1 MKAEDISLRYRRKD
15 KNMEFEKLKKIIA
28 TEMSG
33 VSEDQITMETRFVD
47 DLHADSLDVVQI
59 VMAIEETFGIEI
71 PDDAAEQFQTVGQAV
86 EAIKNA
92 K

>member
-1 MKAEDISLRYRRKD
+1 
-15 KNMEFEKLKKIIA
+15 MEFEKLKKIIA

-59 VMAIEETFGIEI
+59 IMAIEETFGIEI
-71 PDDAAEQFQTVGQAV
+71 PDDAAEQFRTVGQAV
-86 EAIKNA
+86 EAIRAA

>member
-1 MKAEDISLRYRRKD
+1 
-15 KNMEFEKLKKIIA
+15 MEFEKLKKIIA

-59 VMAIEETFGIEI
+59 IMAIEETFGIEI

-86 EAIKNA
+86 EAIRAA

>member
-1 MKAEDISLRYRRKD
+1 
-15 KNMEFEKLKKIIA
+15 MEFEKLKKIIA

-33 VSEDQITMETRFVD
+33 ISEDQITMETRFVD

-71 PDDAAEQFQTVGQAV
+71 PDDAAGQFQTVGQAV
-86 EAIKNA
+86 EAIRAA